1 MTHPATVANWRGHA
15 ARVQQYFEQGE
26 VLLSKGKNLLVVTAA
41 LKILGIGWWG
51 LLLCAPFLIAAHVAV
66 GYWWVRRGWYAHN
79 TEIGVLEQ
87 WTPISRWQAWMTIRM
102 YKALGLD
109 LTTPLDRL
117 PEEFTRVM
125 ASTQRGEKG

>member
-1 MTHPATVANWRGHA
+1 MTRPATVANWRGHF
-15 ARVQQYFEQGE
+15 ARTQNYYEQGE
-26 VLLSKGKNLLVVTAA
+26 QFFSKVKNV
-41 LKILGIGWWG
+41 
-51 LLLCAPFLIAAHVAV
+51 
-66 GYWWVRRGWYAHN
+66 
-79 TEIGVLEQ
+79 
-87 WTPISRWQAWMTIRM
+87 M